1 MARLRHTTRKSVI
14 PFLPSRLA
22 ERPLRRP
29 VTGQSSHLERLH
41 HRLHEEQEHR
51 RQELEQQGSSFSLQQ
66 EIESV
71 RSCSSVLP
79 LEAPPAP
86 PLSALAAGVAAGGD
100 PDDGG
105 GNSSSSHDTDL
116 FVDQES
122 EGWVVRPITRDATRG
137 CHFHDA
143 LDTLLRRALERRTW
157 SIEYRCVV
165 FQHSRGVYPDRWEVT
180 CLVRRPENSL
190 WGAEVCSEH
199 YSISERDSAKAVMQD
214 ATRRALSHY
223 CSVLG
228 GVADGLNLKYYPLR
242 PSGSTGGVI
251 VSPVGEDN
259 HRLSSTVNLADVLNT
274 ELDHALDELSRARAE
289 IAQLRAERAERRHLD
304 DGSPAPVG
312 TQHPYRS
319 PRRGHQSHGN
329 PDCKTKINLEP

>member
-1 MARLRHTTRKSVI
+1 MARLRHTAWKSVI

-41 HRLHEEQEHR
+41 HRLREEQERR
-51 RQELEQQGSSFSLQQ
+51 RQEQEQQGSSFSLQQ

-71 RSCSSVLP
+71 RSCSPVLP
-79 LEAPPAP
+79 LEVPPAP
-86 PLSALAAGVAAGGD
+86 PLSTPAAGVDAGGD

-105 GNSSSSHDTDL
+105 GDSRSSHDTDL
-116 FVDQES
+116 SADQEP
-122 EGWVVRPITRDATRG
+122 EGWVARPITRDAARG
-137 CHFHDA
+137 CHFHDV
-143 LDTLLRRALERRTW
+143 LDTLLHRALDQRTW

-165 FQHSRGVYPDRWEVT
+165 LQHSCGVYPDRWEAT
-180 CLVRRPENSL
+180 CLVHRPENSL
-190 WGAEVCSEH
+190 RGAEICSEH
-199 YSISERDSAKAVMQD
+199 YSISERDSAEAAMQD
-214 ATRRALSHY
+214 ATQRALSHY

-228 GVADGLNLKYYPLR
+228 RVANGLNLKYYPRR

-259 HRLSSTVNLADVLNT
+259 SRLSSTVILGAVLNI

-289 IAQLRAERAERRHLD
+289 IAQLRAERVEHRHLE

-319 PRRGHQSHGN
+319 PRRGQQAYGN
-329 PDCKTKINLEP
+329 PDCRTKINLEP